1 MSSQDGIIRLQGLM
15 KQFPGQEK
23 PAVARL
29 ECEIHTGSVT
39 GLVGPD
45 GAGKTTLMRML
56 AGLLKPSE
64 GNASVIGLDPIE
76 DDRAL
81 HAVLG
86 YMPQKFGLYEDLTVM
101 ENLTLYADLRGVTG
115 EEREKTF
122 KRLLEFTALGPFT
135 TRLAGKLSGGMK
147 QKLGLACTLV
157 GQPKVLLLDEPGV
170 GVDPISRRE
179 LWQMVH
185 ELAGDGML
193 ILWSTSYLDEA
204 EQCRDVLLMNEGE
217 LLYHGAPKELTQ
229 QMAGRSLLVTHSDE
243 NNRKLLQRALKLPQV
258 SDGVIQG
265 RSVRL
270 ILAKDASVEE
280 LTQALNVSPENISQT
295 EPRFE
300 DAFIDL
306 LGGAATQESPLGKIL
321 HTVEGKPGETVIKAE
336 SLTKKFGDFAAT
348 DNVDFTVQRG
358 EIFGLLGPNGAGK
371 STTFKMMCGL
381 LVPTSGKALVLDM
394 DLKTS
399 SGKARQHLGYMA
411 QKFSLYGNLTVEQN
425 LRFFSGV
432 YGLRGKAQEEKI
444 NRMSEA
450 FSLKPIMNSSTDALP
465 LGFKQRLAL
474 ACSLMH
480 EPDILFLD
488 EPTSGVDP
496 ITRREFWL
504 HINSMV
510 EKGVTVMVT
519 THFMDEAE
527 YCDRIGLVYRGK
539 LIASGTPD
547 DLKEQAADDEQTD
560 PTMEQAFITLIHQW
574 DKEHENA
581 RT

>member
-1 MSSQDGIIRLQGLM
+1 MSENLIQLNGLVKRFAGM
-15 KQFPGQEK
+15 DK

-29 ECEIHTGSVT
+29 DCTINPGYVT

-56 AGLLKPSE
+56 AGLLKPDE
-64 GNASVIGLDPIE
+64 GQATVMGLDPIE
-76 DDRAL
+76 DDSAL
-81 HAVLG
+81 HSQLG

-101 ENLTLYADLRGVTG
+101 ENLNLYADLRSVMGDV
-115 EEREKTF
+115 RKKTF
-122 KRLLEFTALGPFT
+122 ERLLEFTSLGPFT
-135 TRLAGKLSGGMK
+135 SRLAGKLSGGMK

-157 GQPKVLLLDEPGV
+157 GEPKVLLLDEPGV

-185 ELAGDGML
+185 ELAGEGML

-217 LLYHGAPKELTQ
+217 LLYQGEPTALTKT
-229 QMAGRSLLVTHSDE
+229 MAGRSFLMSSKAE
-243 NNRKLLQRALKLPQV
+243 NNRRLLQRTLKLPAV
-258 SDGVIQG
+258 SDGMIQG
-265 RSVRL
+265 RSVRV
-270 ILAKDASVEE
+270 IVKKGVTADEIRTAPGM
-280 LTQALNVSPENISQT
+280 PEIEIDET
-295 EPRFE
+295 TPRFE

-306 LGGAATQESPLGKIL
+306 LGGAGTEESPLGAIL
-321 HTVEGKPGETVIKAE
+321 HTVEGSPDETVIEAKQ
-336 SLTKKFGDFAAT
+336 LTKKFGDFAAT
-348 DNVDFTVQRG
+348 DHVNFAVKRG

-381 LVPTSGKALVLDM
+381 LVPTSGQALVLDM
-394 DLKTS
+394 DLKAG

-432 YGLRGKAQEEKI
+432 YGLRGRAQNEKI
-444 NRMSEA
+444 TRMSEA
-450 FSLKPIMNSSTDALP
+450 FGLKTIASHATDSLP

-547 DLKEQAADDEQTD
+547 DLKAQAADAEQRD
-560 PTMEQAFITLIHQW
+560 PTMEQAFITLIHNW
-574 DKEHENA
+574 DEEHAHEH
-581 RT
+581 

>member
-1 MSSQDGIIRLQGLM
+1 MSDGQIQLRGLVKRFAGM
-15 KQFPGQEK
+15 DK

-29 ECEIHTGSVT
+29 DCTINGGYVT

-56 AGLLKPSE
+56 AGLLKPDE
-64 GNASVIGLDPIE
+64 GSATVLGLDPIA
-76 DDRAL
+76 DDSAL
-81 HAVLG
+81 HSVLG

-101 ENLTLYADLRGVTG
+101 ENLNLYADLRSVTG
-115 EEREKTF
+115 DVREKTF
-122 KRLLEFTALGPFT
+122 ARLLEFTALGPFT
-135 TRLAGKLSGGMK
+135 GRLAGKLSGGMK

-157 GQPKVLLLDEPGV
+157 GEPKVLLLDEPGV

-179 LWQMVH
+179 LWEMVH

-204 EQCRDVLLMNEGE
+204 EQCQDVLLMNEGE
-217 LLYHGAPKELTQ
+217 LLYQGEPTALTRT
-229 QMAGRSLLVTHSDE
+229 MAGRSFLMHSPAE
-243 NNRKLLQRALKLPQV
+243 NNRKLLQRALKQEMV
-258 SDGVIQG
+258 SDGMIQG
-265 RSVRL
+265 RSVRV
-270 ILAKDASVEE
+270 ILKKSATAEALKQAPSMPELEMEE
-280 LTQALNVSPENISQT
+280 TA
-295 EPRFE
+295 PRFE

-306 LGGAATQESPLGKIL
+306 LGGAGTSESPLGAIL
-321 HTVEGKPGETVIKAE
+321 HTVDGSPDETVIEAKQ
-336 SLTKKFGDFAAT
+336 LTKKFGDFAAT
-348 DNVDFTVQRG
+348 DHVNFAVKRG

-381 LVPTSGKALVLDM
+381 LVPTSGNALVLNM
-394 DLKTS
+394 DLKVS

-432 YGLRGKAQEEKI
+432 YGLRGRAQNDKIDSMSNAFGLKAI
-444 NRMSEA
+444 ARHT
-450 FSLKPIMNSSTDALP
+450 TDALP

-496 ITRREFWL
+496 LTRREFWL

-547 DLKEQAADDEQTD
+547 DLKAQAADDQQPD
-560 PTMEQAFITLIHQW
+560 PTMEQAFITLINDW
-574 DKEHENA
+574 DKEHVDE
-581 RT
+581 R

>member
-1 MSSQDGIIRLQGLM
+1 MSNDAIQLSGLVKRFAGM
-15 KQFPGQEK
+15 DK

-29 ECEIHTGSVT
+29 DCEIASGYVT

-56 AGLLKPSE
+56 AGLMKPDE
-64 GNASVIGLDPIE
+64 GEARVLGFDPIR

-101 ENLTLYADLRGVTG
+101 ENLNLYADLRSVTG
-115 EEREKTF
+115 DARKQTF
-122 KRLLEFTALGPFT
+122 ARLLEFTALGPFT
-135 TRLAGKLSGGMK
+135 GRLAGKLSGGMK

-157 GQPKVLLLDEPGV
+157 GEPKVLLLDEPGV

-217 LLYHGAPKELTQ
+217 LLYQGEPKALTQ
-229 QMAGRSLLVTHSDE
+229 TIAGRSFLLHSPQE
-243 NNRKLLQRALKLPQV
+243 NNRRLLQRALKLPQV
-258 SDGVIQG
+258 SDGMIQG
-265 RSVRL
+265 KSVRL
-270 ILAKDASVEE
+270 ILKKEATADDIREAPGMPDIEIAE
-280 LTQALNVSPENISQT
+280 TA
-295 EPRFE
+295 PRFE

-306 LGGAATQESPLGKIL
+306 LGGAGASESPLGAIL
-321 HTVEGKPGETVIKAE
+321 HTVNGNADETVIEAQ

-348 DNVDFTVQRG
+348 DHVDFSVKRG

-381 LVPTSGKALVLDM
+381 LVPTSGKALVLGM
-394 DLKTS
+394 DLKVS

-411 QKFSLYGNLTVEQN
+411 QKFSLYGNLSVEQN

-432 YGLRGKAQEEKI
+432 YGLRGRAQDEKI

-450 FSLKPIMNSSTDALP
+450 FGLKSLAGQATDSLP

-496 ITRREFWL
+496 LTRREFWL

-547 DLKEQAADDEQTD
+547 DLKAQAADDAQPD
-560 PTMEQAFITLIHQW
+560 PTMEQAFIRLINDW
-574 DKEHENA
+574 DEEHANE
-581 RT
+581 

>member
-1 MSSQDGIIRLQGLM
+1 MSEAVIKLNGLIKRFTGM
-15 KQFPGQEK
+15 DK
-23 PAVARL
+23 PAVAKL
-29 ECEIHTGSVT
+29 DCTIQSGYVT

-56 AGLLKPSE
+56 AGLLKPDE
-64 GNASVIGLDPIE
+64 GSVSVIGYDPIN
-76 DDRAL
+76 DSSAL
-81 HAVLG
+81 HAALG

-101 ENLTLYADLRGVTG
+101 ENLTLYADLRSVTG
-115 EEREKTF
+115 DVREKTF
-122 KRLLEFTALGPFT
+122 ARLLEFTSLGPFT
-135 TRLAGKLSGGMK
+135 ERLAGKLSGGMK

-157 GQPKVLLLDEPGV
+157 GEPKVLLLDEPGV

-217 LLYHGAPKELTQ
+217 LLYQGEPKALTDT
-229 QMAGRSLLVTHSDE
+229 MRGRSFLLNSSQE
-243 NNRKLLQRALKLPQV
+243 NNRKLLQRTLKLPQV
-258 SDGVIQG
+258 SDGMIQG

-270 ILAKDASVEE
+270 ILKKDAAAKDIR
-280 LTQALNVSPENISQT
+280 QAEGMPDIEIAET
-295 EPRFE
+295 DPRFE

-306 LGGAATQESPLGKIL
+306 LGGAGTSESPLAAIL
-321 HTVEGKPGETVIKAE
+321 HTVEGEPGETVIEAKE
-336 SLTKKFGDFAAT
+336 LTKKFGDFAAT
-348 DNVDFTVQRG
+348 DHVNFAVKRG

-394 DLKTS
+394 DLKVS

-425 LRFFSGV
+425 MRFFSGV
-432 YGLRGKAQEEKI
+432 YGLRGKAQTEKI
-444 NRMSEA
+444 DKMSDA
-450 FSLKPIMNSSTDALP
+450 FGLKSISNHATDDLP

-547 DLKEQAADDEQTD
+547 DLKAKAADEETTD
-560 PTMEQAFITLIHQW
+560 PTMEQAFITLIHDW
-574 DKEHENA
+574 DKEHA
-581 RT
+581 DGQ

>member
-1 MSSQDGIIRLQGLM
+1 MSEAGIKLDGIIKRFAGM
-15 KQFPGQEK
+15 DK

-29 ECEIHTGSVT
+29 DCTIQSGYVT

-56 AGLLKPSE
+56 AGLLKPDE
-64 GNASVIGLDPIE
+64 GQISVIGYDPIN
-76 DDRAL
+76 DNSAL

-101 ENLTLYADLRGVTG
+101 ENLTLYADLRSVTG
-115 EEREKTF
+115 EVREKTF
-122 KRLLEFTALGPFT
+122 ARLLEFTSLGPFT
-135 TRLAGKLSGGMK
+135 GRLAGKLSGGMK

-157 GQPKVLLLDEPGV
+157 GEPEVLLLDEPGV

-217 LLYHGAPKELTQ
+217 LLYQGEPKALTDT
-229 QMAGRSLLVTHSDE
+229 MRGRSFLMSSPAE
-243 NNRKLLQRALKLPQV
+243 NNRKLLQRALRLPQV
-258 SDGVIQG
+258 SDGMIQG
-265 RSVRL
+265 RSVRV
-270 ILAKDASVEE
+270 ILTRDATADVIRAADGMPDIEINE
-280 LTQALNVSPENISQT
+280 TA
-295 EPRFE
+295 PRFE

-306 LGGAATQESPLGKIL
+306 LGGAGTSESPLAAIL
-321 HTVEGKPGETVIKAE
+321 HTVDGTPGETVIEAKA
-336 SLTKKFGDFAAT
+336 LTKKFGDFAAT
-348 DNVDFTVQRG
+348 DHVDFAVKRG

-394 DLKTS
+394 DLKVS

-411 QKFSLYGNLTVEQN
+411 QKFSLYGNLTVVQN

-432 YGLRGKAQEEKI
+432 YGLRGKAQAEKI
-444 NRMSEA
+444 ERMSEA
-450 FSLKPIMNSSTDALP
+450 FGLKSIRDHATDDLP
-465 LGFKQRLAL
+465 LGYKQRLAL

-547 DLKEQAADDEQTD
+547 DLKAQAADAETAD
-560 PTMEQAFITLIHQW
+560 PTMEQAFITLINNW
-574 DKEHENA
+574 DKEHHDV
-581 RT
+581 R